1 MSDYRD
7 QSLGTGGALALV
19 AATPAAVLALSLLA
33 LIWTPA
39 VWLLAG
45 GVAAIYGAMAIA
57 TTDSRQRR
65 ANSQQRTASRKGR
78 AA

>member
-1 MSDYRD
+1 MSDRTRHDD
-7 QSLGTGGALALV
+7 QPLGTGGALAGI
-19 AATPAAVLALSLLA
+19 AAAPAAVLVLSALA

-57 TTDSRQRR
+57 MNRR
-65 ANSQQRTASRKGR
+65 TGGGHE
-78 AA
+78 